1 MRDDTK
7 YRMKQYV
14 RYKIQATTYEINIAL
29 KLDISLQYKLLW
41 PYDTLV
47 IVRYVQYTV
56 SFESI
61 IFYMIK
67 GLSWDG
73 ITMAN
78 IISRN

>member
-14 RYKIQATTYEINIAL
+14 RYKIQATTYKIRIAL

-41 PYDTLV
+41 PYDILV
-47 IVRYVQYTV
+47 IVRYVKFSL
-56 SFESI
+56 SFESL
-61 IFYMIK
+61 IFYIIK

-73 ITMAN
+73 NRIAN
-78 IISRN
+78 IVLRN